1 MYDIGLELR
10 KPRSVKTKDEEKQQS
25 SDRSAINVAVAQV
38 LRGTSGLINHLLG
51 NVLSA
56 SQLAGKKLTF
66 LPVVF
71 TTADL
76 WVTDVDLSAADLTT
90 GDLPIPIG

>member
-1 MYDIGLELR
+1 
-10 KPRSVKTKDEEKQQS
+10 
-25 SDRSAINVAVAQV
+25 
-38 LRGTSGLINHLLG
+38 LG